1 MRRLSQCTG
10 DHSGADFESKRR
22 AARDKTGCVVTAS
35 KRTSVRI
42 KLRRDSVEKRL
53 RCGGLVRIWRCCRGG
68 PMGGFW
74 VFLRAVCRRG
84 AYRLVLL

>member
-35 KRTSVRI
+35 KRTSFLI
-42 KLRRDSVEKRL
+42 ELRRDSVEKRL

-68 PMGGFW
+68 RWEGFGVLAGG
-74 VFLRAVCRRG
+74 LQARG
-84 AYRLVLL
+84 LSFGV